1 MVYVISFI
9 SNETRTIKI
18 EDNEIMWIKVMEI
31 SVLLLRL

>member
-31 SVLLLRL
+31 SALLLRL